1 MKLKLFILSLSLVA
15 VSFTAKAQEF
25 MTRTGHI
32 TFLSQT
38 PMETIEANN
47 FTVASKLDTK
57 TGELIFSLINKSF
70 QFKQALMEEHYNEKY
85 MESDKYPKIT
95 FKGKIK
101 DLSKVNF
108 SKDGVYQVIVDGDLS
123 LHGVTKTISEPGTI
137 EVKGSEINAKSNFS
151 VVPEDYKI
159 EIPGLV
165 REKIARTIP
174 ITVDMNYKP
183 KK

>member
-1 MKLKLFILSLSLVA
+1 
-15 VSFTAKAQEF
+15 
-25 MTRTGHI
+25 
-32 TFLSQT
+32 
-38 PMETIEANN
+38 
-47 FTVASKLDTK
+47 
-57 TGELIFSLINKSF
+57 
-70 QFKQALMEEHYNEKY
+70 MEEHYNEKY

-165 REKIARTIP
+165 REKIAKTIP

>member
-95 FKGKIK
+95 FK
-101 DLSKVNF
+101 VNF